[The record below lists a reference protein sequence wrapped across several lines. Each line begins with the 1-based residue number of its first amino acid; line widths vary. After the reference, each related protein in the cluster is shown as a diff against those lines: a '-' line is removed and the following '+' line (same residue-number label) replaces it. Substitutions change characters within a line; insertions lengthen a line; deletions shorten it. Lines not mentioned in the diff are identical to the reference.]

1 MSADEDLDL
10 PFYDDYFGPNK
21 PLALSDIDTASINSI
36 DSAGSESDLI
46 RQRSVRSRVD
56 HARRLWKFNYQEA
69 SIYLQEGGNNDKFDT
84 HPHSHKALPAYLLV
98 HQTWFY
104 VMDLAVSLLLLG
116 LALFEPPA
124 FYSIDIAIHG
134 SLELFA
140 LVLLGV
146 ELGLKMRWLGPKAF
160 ATHKRT
166 MIKTV
171 TLVVMFAEAII
182 VLIRQKSH
190 IRVTRAL
197 RPIFLIDSHYCGGVR
212 RTLRQILQSLPPI
225 LDMLILLL
233 FFMLIFAIL
242 GFYFFSP
249 NKDDPYFHTLE
260 DSFINLFVLLTTANY
275 PDVMMPAYKQSR
287 WSSMFFILYLS
298 LVLYFLMNLL
308 LAVVYDT
315 FLGIEKSKFCKLFL
329 HKREAAERAFRLLVS
344 RRNPSFVSWTHFR
357 GLMNHYR
364 PGKSERDVY
373 LAFKAI
379 NTGGDGKISLEEFY
393 RVYEGARFSWKHEAA
408 GAWFEVWKLP
418 RPLFIAAKGIY
429 KLVTHK
435 FFEYFI
441 YLVISVNG
449 CWILADTIIISN
461 DDSKSPADV
470 EVTWNAILFV
480 TIYVVEAFLKI
491 IGLGA
496 WTYFHSGWN
505 VFDFL
510 VTVAGIVGTLGQNFD
525 TGGDLDLTFHY
536 ILVLRPLRLLR
547 LFKVKKRYRDVL
559 GTFFALLPRMVSVAV
574 ALLIFYFFFSII
586 GMEAFNGLPLANCC
600 NGTSLA
606 DYYRND
612 SNSPQFYLNNFDDI
626 LRSGVTLFELTV
638 VNNWYI
644 IMNGHVAVT
653 TKWTY
658 LYFML
663 FYIVTMVVLT
673 IIVAFILEAFLFRI
687 QWERK
692 MDESIDDDRI
702 EVSVSISRDEFEI
715 HFPQPWI
722 QQDTITLADSLQTT
736 DTVQF
741 RGVRMR
747 TRDDLSTQMY
757 RDEVKDWL
765 REEAERQEMEL
776 RRSDLEAES
785 ENLCRED
792 RSNTV

>member
-1 MSADEDLDL
+1 MSDDDLDL

-36 DSAGSESDLI
+36 DSAASDSNLV
-46 RQRSVRSRVD
+46 RHRGVRSRVD
-56 HARRLWKFNYQEA
+56 EARRLWKFNYQEA

-124 FYSIDIAIHG
+124 FYTINIAIHG

-160 ATHKRT
+160 ITHKRT
-166 MIKTV
+166 LIKTV

-225 LDMLILLL
+225 VDMLVLLL

-242 GFYFFSP
+242 GFYFFSQNP
-249 NKDDPYFHTLE
+249 DDP
-260 DSFINLFVLLTTANY
+260 
-275 PDVMMPAYKQSR
+275 
-287 WSSMFFILYLS
+287 
-298 LVLYFLMNLL
+298 L

-315 FLGIEKSKFCKLFL
+315 FLSIEKSKFCKLFL

-344 RRNPSFVSWTHFR
+344 RRNPSFVSWTHFQ
-357 GLMNHYR
+357 GLMTHYR

-373 LAFKAI
+373 LSFKSI
-379 NTGGDGKISLEEFY
+379 NTSGDGKLSLEEFY
-393 RVYEGARFSWKHEAA
+393 RVYEGARFSWKHESA

-418 RPLFIAAKGIY
+418 TPLFFVAKGTY

-461 DDSKSPADV
+461 DDSKTAADL

-480 TIYVVEAFLKI
+480 TIYVVEALLKI

-496 WTYFHSGWN
+496 WTYFQSGWN

-510 VTVAGIVGTLGQNFD
+510 VTVAGIVGTLGQNFE

-586 GMEAFNGLPLANCC
+586 GMEAFHGLPLADCC

-606 DYYRND
+606 DYYRNA

-644 IMNGHVAVT
+644 I
-653 TKWTY
+653 
-658 LYFML
+658 
-663 FYIVTMVVLT
+663 MVVLT

-702 EVSVSISRDEFEI
+702 EVAVSISRDEFET

-736 DTVQF
+736 DTVRF

-765 REEAERQEMEL
+765 REEAERHEMEL

-785 ENLCRED
+785 ENREG